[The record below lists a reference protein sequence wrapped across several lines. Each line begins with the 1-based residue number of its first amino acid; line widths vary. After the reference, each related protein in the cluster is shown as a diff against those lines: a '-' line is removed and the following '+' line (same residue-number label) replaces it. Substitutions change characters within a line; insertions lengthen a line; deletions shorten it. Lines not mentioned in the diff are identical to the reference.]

1 MKVCCKK
8 IFIFIFTKILWAF
21 QLRGWRYTY
30 FPFNFRS
37 IDQLASVEEI
47 WEWNFICDVLL
58 LARFFKCIIVFHMI
72 TIFSMMNSLFLN
84 VFDLNPK
91 PEYPH
96 SHLLLFNFP
105 NDFLNPAPQSNS
117 PKNTYAFPEEI
128 AGFQTWSVGLL
139 VVIAVPHHLVERKSD
154 FVDYNFITSQY
165 RSMYLLYSRCMT

>member
-8 IFIFIFTKILWAF
+8 IFIFIFTKIPWAL

-47 WEWNFICDVLL
+47 WEWNFICNVLL

-84 VFDLNPK
+84 VLFSTSIPNQNIHIPTSSFSIFQMIFLTLHLNLI
-91 PEYPH
+91 
-96 SHLLLFNFP
+96 LLKIRTH
-105 NDFLNPAPQSNS
+105 FL
-117 PKNTYAFPEEI
+117 KK
-128 AGFQTWSVGLL
+128 LL
-139 VVIAVPHHLVERKSD
+139 VFKRDP
-154 FVDYNFITSQY
+154 
-165 RSMYLLYSRCMT
+165 